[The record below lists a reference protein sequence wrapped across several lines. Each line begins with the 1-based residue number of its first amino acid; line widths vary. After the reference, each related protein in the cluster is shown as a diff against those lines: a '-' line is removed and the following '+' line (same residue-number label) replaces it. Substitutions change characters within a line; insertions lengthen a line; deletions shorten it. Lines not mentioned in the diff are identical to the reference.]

1 MIFTCLARRRRARKF
16 WYGQGQYDLWAK
28 ELQCSVPP
36 YEHSPSYSNST
47 LSEGRLYLSLQ
58 TNNNSKAFFSYF
70 LKTNFLSFLLLRQME
85 PILLNTRLDKID
97 NAEAMENIE
106 ESKLVAMDLGRINW
120 EQSETA
126 IDGEFVLLIN
136 LVASRFYAPNDA

>member
-1 MIFTCLARRRRARKF
+1 MI
-16 WYGQGQYDLWAK
+16 YGQR
-28 ELQCSVPP
+28 
-36 YEHSPSYSNST
+36 SYNVVYRPMSIRPAT
-47 LSEGRLYLSLQ
+47 RRTRLYRKVDYIYLSLQ

-85 PILLNTRLDKID
+85 PILLNTRLEKID
-97 NAEAMENIE
+97 NTEAMENIE
-106 ESKLVAMDLGRINW
+106 ESKLVAMDLGRNNW
-120 EQSETA
+120 EQSEAA